1 MSNILGS
8 LTMED
13 LSRIRR
19 MGTADAELFLSRHT
33 LTDEDRLTAM
43 SLIGKDKDRPDYD
56 KVRRHW
62 LAAAWLL
69 GASYRQLAAVHGVA
83 RQTVMDIVW
92 RALPE
97 APSRSRAVS
106 VMSNEKLSHLRVFFN
121 KHVEHLMD
129 LSIHEAAQ
137 WLYDNLDYTE
147 GEM

>member
-1 MSNILGS
+1 MSVLGT

-19 MGTADAELFLSRHT
+19 MGTADAELFLSRHD
-33 LTDEDRLTAM
+33 LSDEDRTIAM

-69 GASYRQLAAVHGVA
+69 GASYRQLGAVHGVA
-83 RQTVMDIVW
+83 RQTIMDIVW

-97 APSRSRAVS
+97 APSRNRAVAQ
-106 VMSNEKLSHLRVFFN
+106 MSNEKLSHLRVFFN
-121 KHVEHLMD
+121 KHVERLID

-137 WLYDNLDYTE
+137 WMYDNLDYTE
-147 GEM
+147 GDM